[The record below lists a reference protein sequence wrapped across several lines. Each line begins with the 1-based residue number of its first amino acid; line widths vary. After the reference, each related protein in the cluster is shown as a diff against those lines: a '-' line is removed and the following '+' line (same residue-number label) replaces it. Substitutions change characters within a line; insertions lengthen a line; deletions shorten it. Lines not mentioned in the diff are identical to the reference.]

1 MSPCATQNQALWPVP
16 NSSSSSGEVI
26 PQIVEG
32 YGFDDVDGQEVPGQ
46 NEASD
51 FPIETATANTVVS
64 GTYSGGQIAMK
75 IVKQA
80 EFDYFMGLVLPHAV
94 TFTINVTYSTASG
107 NVTTDATFSGTLI
120 SAVETND
127 GAVVN
132 PVSWYTFTMNQL
144 EGPQDIPANAT
155 INTTKFVLNDNEA
168 LVVGPFFSP
177 VESTQLW
184 LHTQSSLG
192 GKKETN
198 WKVVIWKI
206 DDDYNRCR
214 ERSRRLR
221 TGRRRRTSR
230 RARCF
235 IALTRSL
242 RPAGSGNTR
251 SASSARI
258 TPVMRHCS
266 RSKRSTALTSVRMSS
281 TRPIRWCE

>member
-1 MSPCATQNQALWPVP
+1 MP
-16 NSSSSSGEVI
+16 NSSSSSPGEVI
-26 PQIVEG
+26 LQIVEG

-132 PVSWYTFTMNQL
+132 PVRWYTFTMNQL

-155 INTTKFVLNDNEA
+155 INTTKFILNDNEA

-206 DDDYNRCR
+206 DDDYNQSR

-230 RARCF
+230 RVRYF
-235 IALTRSL
+235 IALTRSH
-242 RPAGSGNTR
+242 RRAASGSTR
-251 SASSARI
+251 SASSAR
-258 TPVMRHCS
+258 TTLATRHF
-266 RSKRSTALTSVRMSS
+266 
-281 TRPIRWCE
+281 

>member
-1 MSPCATQNQALWPVP
+1 
-16 NSSSSSGEVI
+16 
-26 PQIVEG
+26 
-32 YGFDDVDGQEVPGQ
+32 
-46 NEASD
+46 
-51 FPIETATANTVVS
+51 
-64 GTYSGGQIAMK
+64 MK
-75 IVKQA
+75 IKKQA

-107 NVTTDATFSGTLI
+107 SVTTDATFSGTLI

-132 PVSWYTFTMNQL
+132 PVRWYTFTMNQL

-155 INTTKFVLNDNEA
+155 INTTKFILNDNEA

-206 DDDYNRCR
+206 DDDYNQVP
-214 ERSRRLR
+214 ERSRRSR

-230 RARCF
+230 PVRFSTAPTKSR
-235 IALTRSL
+235 
-242 RPAGSGNTR
+242 RPEDSGSTR
-251 SASSARI
+251 SASSAQI
-258 TPVMRHCS
+258 TPAMP
-266 RSKRSTALTSVRMSS
+266 AF
-281 TRPIRWCE
+281 